1 MSLFSI
7 DTAIVNGD
15 IKEPKESSIASQ
27 EAINMG
33 VCIHTSEESSYNWQL
48 IDYDLEL
55 EGKPQSAVTIWRTLK
70 QWSGVKDALNETVS
84 LVELKPKTGR
94 HHQES
99 PRNVNSCAQDASF
112 DLSLPVFDYPCKSYV
127 LISVTISSLLSS
139 KNRYNAHLQ
148 LRRHMVSDYCSCVVS
163 FNPKH
168 SRLSTILT
176 SIIGMGSK
184 MSSPWRQKI
193 RRWGACEHEIPGRW
207 ILSL

>member
-1 MSLFSI
+1 MCSKSILYIIANCQHTFSFYST

-15 IKEPKESSIASQ
+15 IKEPKESTITSQ

-33 VCIHTSEESSYNWQL
+33 VCIHTSEESSCNWQL

-99 PRNVNSCAQDASF
+99 PRNVIHVLKTLHLTLVYLYLITLAS
-112 DLSLPVFDYPCKSYV
+112 
-127 LISVTISSLLSS
+127 
-139 KNRYNAHLQ
+139 
-148 LRRHMVSDYCSCVVS
+148 HMY
-163 FNPKH
+163 
-168 SRLSTILT
+168 
-176 SIIGMGSK
+176 
-184 MSSPWRQKI
+184 
-193 RRWGACEHEIPGRW
+193 
-207 ILSL
+207 